1 MFLGEIQKENDEVK
15 LVTFVTPSVTVIR
28 DEAKIVEQIEKTRR
42 LKIYLPYGV
51 AMALICTAVKLAE
64 HF

>member
-1 MFLGEIQKENDEVK
+1 
-15 LVTFVTPSVTVIR
+15 VTFVTPSVTVIR

-51 AMALICTAVKLAE
+51 AMALICAAVKIAE